1 MKLSRIL
8 SVVLALVLALSM
20 ASCDFISNLLQQQ
33 GTANTTPDA
42 TTTEATTPEAG
53 PPNATTPDNNEDK
66 TPTLNTPKE
75 IMNAAFAL
83 PEGAAFEE
91 EVTLTGIVL
100 ASIYNPKKSNA
111 NVYFIVD
118 GMVDTPMYAYGA
130 KGEGVEGL
138 KAGYTVTVTGIIK
151 NYNGL
156 VEFDKPQVTSIVEG
170 TEEDLPATSF
180 ATVADVINAAYE
192 LAPGRA
198 LGGLFTMTGVVVG
211 YTYNTLY
218 GDANVTI
225 AVEGCEDK
233 PMYCYQAKG
242 QEAGNIQI
250 GDTITVKGMIK
261 NHQGT
266 VELDNPRI
274 LSRVAGSLEDLPAET
289 DPEKILTA
297 AYALEDGQSI
307 TGVFALTGTITRYE
321 FNPEFGD
328 AGIVIVVEGFE
339 DMPMFCF
346 QTKGVGVENLKV
358 GDVITVTAT
367 VIKNYMGTIEFDKP
381 GFKLVTE

>member
-1 MKLSRIL
+1 
-8 SVVLALVLALSM
+8 
-20 ASCDFISNLLQQQ
+20 
-33 GTANTTPDA
+33 
-42 TTTEATTPEAG
+42 
-53 PPNATTPDNNEDK
+53 
-66 TPTLNTPKE
+66 
-75 IMNAAFAL
+75 
-83 PEGAAFEE
+83 
-91 EVTLTGIVL
+91 
-100 ASIYNPKKSNA
+100 
-111 NVYFIVD
+111 
-118 GMVDTPMYAYGA
+118 
-130 KGEGVEGL
+130 
-138 KAGYTVTVTGIIK
+138 
-151 NYNGL
+151 
-156 VEFDKPQVTSIVEG
+156 
-170 TEEDLPATSF
+170 
-180 ATVADVINAAYE
+180 
-192 LAPGRA
+192 
-198 LGGLFTMTGVVVG
+198 MTGVVVA

-225 AVEGCEDK
+225 SVEGCEDK

-274 LSRVAGSLEDLPAET
+274 LSRVEGSLDDLPAET
-289 DPEKILTA
+289 DPATILNA
-297 AYALEDGQSI
+297 AYALAEGESL
-307 TGVFALTGTITRYE
+307 TGVYKLTGTITRYE

-381 GFKLVTE
+381 GFTKVS

>member
-1 MKLSRIL
+1 MKISRIL
-8 SVVLALVLALSM
+8 SLALALVLALTM
-20 ASCDFISNLLQQQ
+20 VSCDFVTNLVNSVA
-33 GTANTTPDA
+33 GNTTPEATTPEATTPDA
-42 TTTEATTPEAG
+42 TTPENDENQTPAL
-53 PPNATTPDNNEDK
+53 T
-66 TPTLNTPKE
+66 TPKE
-75 IMNAAFAL
+75 IMDAAFAL
-83 PEGAAFEE
+83 ANGTAFEQ
-91 EVTLTGIVL
+91 EVTLTGVVL
-100 ASIYNPKKSNA
+100 ASTYNPKKNNA

-118 GMVDTPMYAYGA
+118 GMVDLPMYAYGA
-130 KGEGVEGL
+130 MGEGIEAL

-156 VEFDKPQVTSIVEG
+156 VEFDKPQVTAIVEG

-192 LAPGRA
+192 LEPGRA

-225 AVEGCEDK
+225 SVEGCEDK

-274 LSRVAGSLEDLPAET
+274 LSRVEGSLDDLPAET
-289 DPEKILTA
+289 DPATILNA
-297 AYALEDGQSI
+297 AYALAEGESL
-307 TGVFALTGTITRYE
+307 TGVYKLTGTITRYE

-381 GFKLVTE
+381 GFTKVS

>member
-1 MKLSRIL
+1 MKLIRIV
-8 SVVLALVLALSM
+8 SIALVLVMAFSM
-20 ASCDFISNLLQQQ
+20 ASCDQLISKILGNE
-33 GTANTTPDA
+33 GPTETTPA
-42 TTTEATTPEAG
+42 ETTAATTPEA
-53 PPNATTPDNNEDK
+53 PEEQKPSMSTQ
-66 TPTLNTPKE
+66 KE
-75 IMNAAFAL
+75 IMEAAFAL
-83 PEGAAFEE
+83 ASGTAFEE
-91 EVTLTGIVL
+91 EVTLTGVVM
-100 ASIYNPKKSNA
+100 ASTYNSKKANA
-111 NVYFIVD
+111 NIYFIVD
-118 GMVDTPMYAYGA
+118 GMVELPMYAYGA
-130 KGEGVEGL
+130 MGDGIEDIKV
-138 KAGYTVTVTGIIK
+138 GYTVTVTGIIK

-156 VEFDKPQVTSIVEG
+156 VEFDKPQVTAIVEG
-170 TEEDLPATSF
+170 TEDDLPATPFES
-180 ATVADVINAAYE
+180 VADVINAAYE

-225 AVEGCEDK
+225 SVEGCEDK

-274 LSRVAGSLEDLPAET
+274 LSRTPGSIADLPAET
-289 DPEKILTA
+289 DPATILNK
-297 AYALEDGQSI
+297 AYALQDGESI
-307 TGVFALTGTITRYE
+307 IGVFVLTGTITRYQ
-321 FNPEFGD
+321 FNSEFGD
-328 AGIVIVVEGFE
+328 AGITIVVEGFE

-358 GDVITVTAT
+358 GDVITVTGT

-381 GFKLVTE
+381 GFTLVTE

>member
-1 MKLSRIL
+1 MKLTRIV
-8 SVVLALVLALSM
+8 SLALVIVLALSM
-20 ASCDFISNLLQQQ
+20 VSCDQLINKYL
-33 GTANTTPDA
+33 GGNVTEENTTND
-42 TTTEATTPEAG
+42 TTPEATTPAE
-53 PPNATTPDNNEDK
+53 PEDK
-66 TPTLNTPKE
+66 EPAMSTQKE
-75 IMNAAFAL
+75 IMEAAFAL
-83 PEGAAFEE
+83 ASGTAFEE
-91 EVTLTGIVL
+91 EVTLTGVVM
-100 ASIYNPKKSNA
+100 ASTYNQKKNNA
-111 NVYFIVD
+111 NIYFIVD
-118 GMVDTPMYAYGA
+118 GMMDLPMYAYGA
-130 KGEGVEGL
+130 MGNGIEDI
-138 KAGYTVTVTGIIK
+138 KAGYVVTVTGIIK

-170 TEEDLPATSF
+170 VEADIPASPYQ
-180 ATVADVINAAYE
+180 TVAEVISAAYE
-192 LAPGRA
+192 LEPGRA

-225 AVEGCEDK
+225 SVEGCEDK

-274 LSRVAGSLEDLPAET
+274 LSRTPGSIADLPAET
-289 DPEKILTA
+289 DPATILNK
-297 AYALEDGQSI
+297 AYALQDGESI
-307 TGVFALTGTITRYE
+307 IGVFVLTGTITRYQ
-321 FNPEFGD
+321 FNSEFGD
-328 AGIVIVVEGFE
+328 AGITIVVEGFE

-358 GDVITVTAT
+358 GDVITVTGT
-367 VIKNYMGTIEFDKP
+367 VIKNYMGTIEFEKP
-381 GFKLVTE
+381 GFTLVTE

>member
-1 MKLSRIL
+1 M
-8 SVVLALVLALSM
+8 
-20 ASCDFISNLLQQQ
+20 D
-33 GTANTTPDA
+33 
-42 TTTEATTPEAG
+42 
-53 PPNATTPDNNEDK
+53 
-66 TPTLNTPKE
+66 
-75 IMNAAFAL
+75 AAFAL
-83 PEGAAFEE
+83 ANGTAFEQ
-91 EVTLTGIVL
+91 EVTLTGVVL
-100 ASIYNPKKSNA
+100 ASTYNPKKNNA

-118 GMVDTPMYAYGA
+118 GMVDLPMYAYGA
-130 KGEGVEGL
+130 MGEGIEAL

-156 VEFDKPQVTSIVEG
+156 VEFDKPQVTAIVEG

-192 LAPGRA
+192 LEPGRA

-225 AVEGCEDK
+225 SVEGCEDK

-274 LSRVAGSLEDLPAET
+274 LSRVEGSLDDLPAET
-289 DPEKILTA
+289 DPATILNA
-297 AYALEDGQSI
+297 AYALAEGESLI
-307 TGVFALTGTITRYE
+307 GVYKLTGTITRYE

-381 GFKLVTE
+381 GFTKVS

>member
-1 MKLSRIL
+1 MKISRIL
-8 SVVLALVLALSM
+8 SLALALVLALTM
-20 ASCDFISNLLQQQ
+20 VSCDFVTNLVNSVA
-33 GTANTTPDA
+33 GNTTPEATTPEATTPDA
-42 TTTEATTPEAG
+42 TTPENDENQTPAL
-53 PPNATTPDNNEDK
+53 T
-66 TPTLNTPKE
+66 TPKE
-75 IMNAAFAL
+75 IMDAAFAL
-83 PEGAAFEE
+83 ANGTAFEQ
-91 EVTLTGIVL
+91 EVTLTGVVL
-100 ASIYNPKKSNA
+100 ASTYNPKKNNA

-118 GMVDTPMYAYGA
+118 GMVDLPMYAYGA
-130 KGEGVEGL
+130 MGEGIEAL

-156 VEFDKPQVTSIVEG
+156 VEFDKPQVTAIVEG
-170 TEEDLPATSF
+170 TEENLPATSF

-192 LAPGRA
+192 LEPGRA

-225 AVEGCEDK
+225 SVEGCEDK

-274 LSRVAGSLEDLPAET
+274 LSRVEGSLDDLPAET
-289 DPEKILTA
+289 DPATILNA
-297 AYALEDGQSI
+297 AYALAEGESL
-307 TGVFALTGTITRYE
+307 TGVYKLTGTITRYE

-381 GFKLVTE
+381 GFTKVS